1 MLTFFSMISFMYRCP
16 RTGLK
21 VQGHA
26 ADDLINGE
34 AYEPVTCTACGGTH
48 LVNPKTGRVL
58 EQAKK

>member
-1 MLTFFSMISFMYRCP
+1 MIPFTYRCP

-34 AYEPVTCTACGGTH
+34 ACEPVICTACGGTH